1 MSRKTAYTVLALFV
15 LVAAVFVFVF
25 LQPEKVDAPKIF
37 SAAQGYTRGLKAQ
50 GLPIP
55 PTVTLEELLEHKLLA
70 PADVSGLK
78 GANVTVSLTA
88 NVNDP
93 QAVLIRAVFPD
104 GHEIVTLADG
114 TVRSNRD
121 QNFNLDR

>member
-1 MSRKTAYTVLALFV
+1 MSRKTAYSGLALIV
-15 LVAAVFVFVF
+15 LIAGFLAYLF
-25 LQPEKVDAPKIF
+25 LQPETVDAQNIF
-37 SAAQGYTRGLKAQ
+37 SAAQAYTRKLKAQ

-55 PTVTLEELLEHKLLA
+55 PTVTLKELMENKLLA

-78 GANVTVSLTA
+78 GATVTVSLTA

-104 GHEIVTLADG
+104 GQEIVTLADG

-121 QNFNLDR
+121 